1 MKGLIIW
8 IRTEAGS
15 KESILDELGSE
26 IEDRGG
32 KVEVFHSETIANLGM
47 EENERAKAAAC
58 AMLAN
63 HGVIVIASGSESPG
77 ITAGKNFEI
86 REIDESELCR
96 TDAHDTFMRELELA
110 GLVPPPKYDVHPDEE
125 EEILKKLKDLGY
137 LDDDSTPGT

>member
-15 KESILDELGSE
+15 DESILDEIGSE

-32 KVEVFHSETIANLGM
+32 KVEVFHSETLENLGM
-47 EENERAKAAAC
+47 QENESAKAAAC

-63 HGVIVIASGSESPG
+63 HGVIVIASGSGPPG
-77 ITAGKNFEI
+77 VNPGKNFEI
-86 REIDESELCR
+86 REIGESELR
-96 TDAHDTFMRELELA
+96 GDNAQDTFMRHLELA
-110 GLVPPPKYDVHPDEE
+110 GLVPAPKYDVHPDEE

-137 LDDDSTPGT
+137 LDNSGT

>member
-15 KESILDELGSE
+15 DESILDELGSE

-32 KVEVFHSETIANLGM
+32 KVEVFHSEAIEKLGM
-47 EENERAKAAAC
+47 KENERAKAAAC

-63 HGVIVIASGSESPG
+63 HGVIVIASGNESPG
-77 ITAGKNFEI
+77 INSGVNFEI
-86 REIDESELCR
+86 REIDESELCLKN
-96 TDAHDTFMRELELA
+96 AHYTFMRDLELA

-125 EEILKKLKDLGY
+125 EEILRKLKDLGY
-137 LDDDSTPGT
+137 LDNPGT

>member
-15 KESILDELGSE
+15 NESILDELGSE
-26 IEDRGG
+26 IEGRGG
-32 KVEVFHSETIANLGM
+32 KVEVFHSETIESLGM

-63 HGVIVIASGSESPG
+63 HGVIVIASGSDSPG
-77 ITAGKNFEI
+77 ITAGEKFEI
-86 REIDESELCR
+86 REIEESELHL
-96 TDAHDTFMRELELA
+96 TNANDTFMRNLELA
-110 GLVPPPKYDVHPDEE
+110 GLIPPPKYDVHPDEE

-137 LDDDSTPGT
+137 LDDSGT

>member
-8 IRTEAGS
+8 IRTEADS
-15 KESILDELGSE
+15 NESILDELGGE
-26 IEDRGG
+26 IADRGG
-32 KVEVFHSETIANLGM
+32 KVEVFHSEAIESLGM

-63 HGVIVIASGSESPG
+63 HGVIVIASGNESPG

-86 REIDESELCR
+86 REIDESSIYLK
-96 TDAHDTFMRELELA
+96 DAHDKFMRNLELA

-125 EEILKKLKDLGY
+125 KDILKKLKDLGY
-137 LDDDSTPGT
+137 LDNPGT

>member
-1 MKGLIIW
+1 MKGLVIW
-8 IRTEAGS
+8 IRTEIES
-15 KESILDELGSE
+15 DESILDELGRE
-26 IEDRGG
+26 IKDRGG
-32 KVEVFHSETIANLGM
+32 KVEVFHSEAIESLGM

-86 REIDESELCR
+86 REIEKSELSR
-96 TDAHDTFMRELELA
+96 NTAHDKFIRDLELA

-125 EEILKKLKDLGY
+125 EDILKRLKDLGY
-137 LDDDSTPGT
+137 LDNPGT

>member
-8 IRTEAGS
+8 IRIEADS
-15 KESILDELGSE
+15 DEFILDELGCE

-32 KVEVFHSETIANLGM
+32 KVEVFHSEAIESLGM
-47 EENERAKAAAC
+47 KENERAKAAAC
-58 AMLAN
+58 AMLAS

-77 ITAGKNFEI
+77 ITAGEKFEI
-86 REIDESELCR
+86 REINESELNR
-96 TDAHDTFMRELELA
+96 NKTHDTFMRNLELA